1 MSINTYQPT
10 SWFGNIL
17 TLKCLTCIH
26 LRGEFLYFYIYFKF
40 SSRKRTVTKWHM
52 CDCYYSYSGQIKKRE
67 INSTC

>member
-26 LRGEFLYFYIYFKF
+26 LRGDFLYFYIYFKF

-52 CDCYYSYSGQIKKRE
+52 C
-67 INSTC
+67 